1 MSKHPVGREHIEC
14 DVPGCSK
21 PGPSKRCSRCY
32 RTFYCNVA
40 CQRAHWKTCHKQECF
55 DVNVLRE
62 QISTI
67 GKKNPV
73 SEGDSDSPDSVQ
85 EMSICKTTHEI
96 EQDKSEDKCCFIC
109 LSETLVDPYTIPKCG
124 HSFCFTCLHYW
135 QGVAG
140 KSTWKSDSASQTKNR
155 TCPICRAEA
164 PDLSKEVHETALM
177 YEERASRRDRSKEER
192 RKDSDSALAEL
203 TKIDTEETN
212 DPSEKAMMLFTKSD
226 ILLQL
231 DRPGEAFQALK
242 EIEAMDRKGEKDAAK
257 TKVLLDSLDAAAAES
272 QTEEIGRITQQLE
285 ELKKNSINT
294 IQLPNSG
301 FDLYIKI
308 AKCYEAMKDYEEAI
322 GIYNKITSAIDYDDP
337 NPDAETPSQQR
348 MLLMNMSRCFYHSGD
363 YEYAIQL
370 GKGAI
375 EMNRHFPQVHKYVA
389 LSQKASGDLK
399 GAVRTMGRAAMYETP
414 WDDVNQKF
422 VLEMYEE
429 LQREYS
435 ALSSSSN
442 ETANAKEGDVN
453 TV

>member
-1 MSKHPVGREHIEC
+1 M
-14 DVPGCSK
+14 
-21 PGPSKRCSRCY
+21 
-32 RTFYCNVA
+32 
-40 CQRAHWKTCHKQECF
+40 
-55 DVNVLRE
+55 NVLRE
-62 QISTI
+62 QISNI
-67 GKKNPV
+67 GKKNPI
-73 SEGDSDSPDSVQ
+73 SEVDSTSPDSVQ
-85 EMSICKTTHEI
+85 EKTICKATHET
-96 EQDKSEDKCCFIC
+96 EQDERKDTCCFIC
-109 LSETLVDPYTIPKCG
+109 LSETLVDSYTIPKCG

-140 KSTWKSDSASQTKNR
+140 KSACKSDSASQTKNR

-164 PDLSKEVHETALM
+164 PDLCKEVHETALL
-177 YEERASRRDRSKEER
+177 YGERASRRDRSGKER
-192 RKDSDSALAEL
+192 RKDSESALAEL
-203 TKIDTEETN
+203 NKMGTEEMQ
-212 DPSEKAMMLFTKSD
+212 DLSEKVAMLFTKSD

-242 EIEAMDRKGEKDAAK
+242 EIEAIDRKSQKHAAK
-257 TKVLLDSLDAAAAES
+257 TKVLLDSLDTAAAEN
-272 QTEEIGRITQQLE
+272 QTEQIGRITQQLE
-285 ELKKNSINT
+285 ELKKNSVNT
-294 IQLPNSG
+294 IKLANSG

-322 GIYNKITSAIDYDDP
+322 ETYNKITSAIYYDDP
-337 NPDAETPSQQR
+337 NADAGTPSQQR

-414 WDDVNQKF
+414 WDDFNKNI

-435 ALSSSSN
+435 TVGSTST
-442 ETANAKEGDVN
+442 ERPN
-453 TV
+453 TKQEEEIIISV